1 MTRHLYSPYMSQ
13 MLDRFHKDYDKRI
26 DCDPGW
32 YYLIEKIDV
41 ELRVIDPEYTIY
53 QIKEKFGALR
63 FYFDTEEPP
72 ETRTYMQE
80 IVSAYELI
88 SKRVCEITGTEG
100 VLMKKG
106 SQMKTLNPL
115 YAPEGFIEC

>member
-32 YYLIEKIDV
+32 YDLIEKIDV

-80 IVSAYELI
+80 IVSAY
-88 SKRVCEITGTEG
+88 
-100 VLMKKG
+100 
-106 SQMKTLNPL
+106 
-115 YAPEGFIEC
+115 